1 MISFEELDRRIRK
14 QYPRVL
20 QAHVR
25 GENIFP
31 LTIRA
36 DKTAAAD
43 FVTRNNQ
50 LEELYAH
57 SSHHKP
63 YGYLIETATVH
74 RRQHGMQDEPVA
86 FYFDTLERYLGYIGE
101 AESFTTFTEDI
112 QFIKNS
118 FPSLVDW
125 LATHTDEVIA
135 FQGKWPA
142 LLQVAEYFLQ
152 HPRPG
157 LFVRELQLTGLGT
170 KFVENHKSILYSLL
184 NHLLPAEA
192 IEESAIGLAQFEK
205 RFGLRTDAPRIR
217 FRWLDSKLAE
227 IYTGGLEDVS
237 VPINEISHK
246 EWVVKRVMIVENK
259 TNLQRA
265 DLYLTL
271 PDMQGTMAIFGCG
284 RAAALL
290 AGIEWMKQ
298 AEILYWGDID
308 AEGFEILDNL
318 LSYFPHTQAFCMDT
332 ETLHAFA
339 AEATRG
345 SGAKAKNLLHISAA
359 QNGLYQQVCEG
370 NIRLEQEQVTLDWVK
385 ERLQEVIGGRP
396 EATK

>member
-14 QYPRVL
+14 QYLRVL

-43 FVTRNNQ
+43 FVTRNKQ

-57 SSHHKP
+57 SSHHHP
-63 YGYLIETATVH
+63 FGYLVETATIH
-74 RRQHGMQDEPVA
+74 RRLHGTQDEPVA
-86 FYFDTLERYLGYIGE
+86 FYFDTLERFLGYTRE
-101 AESFTTFTEDI
+101 AESFAAFTADI
-112 QFIKNS
+112 QFIKAS
-118 FPSLVDW
+118 FPLLVDW
-125 LATHTDEVIA
+125 LATHTAEVIA
-135 FQGKWPA
+135 YHGKWPA
-142 LLQVAEYFLQ
+142 LLQVADYFLQ

-157 LFVRELQLTGLGT
+157 LFARELPLQGLGT
-170 KFVENHKSILYSLL
+170 KFVENHKAILYSLL
-184 NHLLPAEA
+184 NQLLAAEA
-192 IEESAIGLAQFEK
+192 IDESASGLAHFEK

-217 FRWLDSKLAE
+217 FRWLDAKLADE
-227 IYTGGLEDVS
+227 YTGGIEDVS

-246 EWVVKRVMIVENK
+246 PWLVKRVLIVENK

-271 PDMQGTMAIFGCG
+271 PDMQGTMAIFGSG

-290 AGIEWMKQ
+290 AGIEWLKQ

-318 LSYFPHTQAFCMDT
+318 LQYFPQAKAFCMDG
-332 ETLHAFA
+332 ETLAAFTN
-339 AEATRG
+339 EITHG
-345 SGAKAKNLLHISAA
+345 SGAMAKNLLHLSAM
-359 QNGLYQQVCEG
+359 QNGLYQQVCAG
-370 NIRLEQEQVTLDWVK
+370 NNRLEQEQIGQDWVR
-385 ERLQEVIGGRP
+385 ERVLVVIGSCP
-396 EATK
+396 EAKK